1 MSVRRVAARVT
12 VVCPGCDE
20 RRELTARQAR
30 KNPKPLCR
38 DCRFP
43 VRREPPDESD
53 YRFWLQW
60 AGVTLNGE
68 TAREYV
74 RMHGLPPP
82 LDELAI
88 GLFGPQKATLN

>member
-1 MSVRRVAARVT
+1 M
-12 VVCPGCDE
+12 
-20 RRELTARQAR
+20 
-30 KNPKPLCR
+30 
-38 DCRFP
+38 
-43 VRREPPDESD
+43 RREPPDESD

-74 RMHGLPPP
+74 RMQGLPPP

-88 GLFGPQKATLN
+88 GLFGPQKATLVPETVTIESVEVRKVVGNA